1 MMQLIVL
8 LAFLMLAAF
17 FKGRLDAVADEDIKD
32 AEWVNKYDFTKPSKT
47 KHWWYFGLYTPKFPE
62 RFPFSATALVF
73 LTDRWHFNQ
82 FMVLKCFQGAIAFLI
97 AGNVFTWFLLTFVIF
112 PFINGF
118 VFELTYE
125 DYRKK
130 LRKKYKQ
137 SPSAPQ
143 DNEPQGDEPQQE
155 QITSIPEKQIEDE
168 LH

>member
-32 AEWVNKYDFTKPSKT
+32 AEWVNKYDFTKSGET

-62 RFPFSATALVF
+62 KFPFSATALVF

-112 PFINGF
+112 PFINGTI
-118 VFELTYE
+118 FELTYE
-125 DYRKK
+125 NYRKK

-137 SPSAPQ
+137 SPPA
-143 DNEPQGDEPQQE
+143 PQGDEPQQE